1 MNFKGKA
8 HLFGDHINT
17 DDVIAGKYKHESIDP
32 NVLVKHI
39 MENIR
44 PGFYRDISKGD
55 FIVAGE
61 NFGCGSSREQAPI
74 IIKHAGITA
83 VIAKSFARIF
93 YRNAINIG
101 LLLISCDT
109 SKIREHDEIIYEP
122 NNRTLTVPERD
133 LNMITPLL
141 PKEILEISQSGG
153 LLNYIKKYGGFYAQ
167 SN

>member
-1 MNFKGKA
+1 MIFEGKA
-8 HLFGDHINT
+8 HCFGDHINT
-17 DDVIAGKYKHESIDP
+17 DDIIAGKYKHESIDP
-32 NVLVKHI
+32 DVLVKHI

-44 PGFYRDISKGD
+44 PNFYEEIRSGD

-101 LLLISCDT
+101 LLLITCDT
-109 SKIREHDEIIYEP
+109 SNIQKQDHISYDPENRALAVAERGIY
-122 NNRTLTVPERD
+122 LQ
-133 LNMITPLL
+133 TPAL
-141 PKEILEISQSGG
+141 PKEILNISQSGG
-153 LLNYIKKYGGFYAQ
+153 LLSYIKQNGGFYA
-167 SN
+167 

>member
-8 HLFGDHINT
+8 HWFGDHINT
-17 DDVIAGKYKHESIDP
+17 DDIIAGKYKHESIDP
-32 NVLVKHI
+32 DVLVKHI

-44 PGFYRDISKGD
+44 PHFYDEITSGD

-101 LLLISCDT
+101 LLLITCDT
-109 SKIREHDEIIYEP
+109 SKIREHDQIVYDPE
-122 NNRTLTVPERD
+122 NRTLTVVERD
-133 LNMITPLL
+133 LHIKTPAL
-141 PKEILEISQSGG
+141 PREILDISKSGG
-153 LLNYIKKYGGFYAQ
+153 LLNYIKKNGGFYA
-167 SN
+167 